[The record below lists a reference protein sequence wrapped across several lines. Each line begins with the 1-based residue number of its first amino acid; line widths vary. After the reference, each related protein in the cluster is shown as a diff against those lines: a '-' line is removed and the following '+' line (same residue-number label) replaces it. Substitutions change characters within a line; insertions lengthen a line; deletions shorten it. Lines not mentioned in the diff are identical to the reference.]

1 MNTDKGSNPFFQ
13 FLAEKAENFAAP
25 QREES
30 IGLPWKWIDSCP
42 EIIRI

>member
-1 MNTDKGSNPFFQ
+1 MNNDKERNPFFQ
-13 FLAEKAENFAAP
+13 FLAEKAENFAVP

-30 IGLPWKWIDSCP
+30 IRLPRKWIDSCP